1 MQLYAIS
8 LLCNSIDTSITI
20 CSDSQA
26 ALKAISAAKMTSH
39 LVWETV
45 MTLQQLSMHNCV
57 RLLGV
62 HSNTDGNETADE
74 LAQQAAMMD
83 YIGPEPA
90 LGVDCL

>member
-57 RLLGV
+57 RLLWV